1 MSVVTNHKRQ
11 TDTLLSFIE
20 KPVLKFLASK
30 LPNFITPDFLT
41 VTGIIGS
48 LLTGLG
54 YYLSSYSNY
63 YLWLASFGLIVN
75 WFGDS
80 LDGTL
85 ARFRHIERPKY
96 GFFIDHTLDS
106 VSMVIIGIGVGL
118 SPYAR
123 FDFVLL
129 ALVGYLLISI
139 LVYIK
144 TFINGVFLISYYG
157 FGPTEVR
164 LFIILVNILVFYFG
178 ASQYKFLGF
187 EVTILDIAALFFASI
202 LFIFFIASVIV
213 DARKLNIED
222 LNNRDGN
229 NKI

>member
-1 MSVVTNHKRQ
+1 MSNSQEHKRE
-11 TDTLLSFIE
+11 TTTVLSFIE
-20 KPVLKFLASK
+20 KPVLKWFAEK
-30 LPNFITPDFLT
+30 LPPFFTPDILT
-41 VTGIIGS
+41 IIGIVGS

-54 YYLSSYSNY
+54 YFLSLKSDY
-63 YLWLASFGLIVN
+63 YLWLASFGLLVN

-80 LDGTL
+80 LDGTV

-106 VSMVIIGIGVGL
+106 VSMVLIGIGVGL

-129 ALVGYLLISI
+129 ALVSYLLISI

-144 TFINGVFLISYYG
+144 TFVHGVFKISYYG

-164 LFIILVNILVFYFG
+164 LFIVFVNTIVFYFG
-178 ASQYKFLGF
+178 AGNSVIFGMELS
-187 EVTILDIAALFFASI
+187 IIDLASLFFALV
-202 LFIFFIASVIV
+202 LFGFFISSVWLEGKELKKI
-213 DARKLNIED
+213 DEKNLI
-222 LNNRDGN
+222 
-229 NKI
+229 NKN

>member
-1 MSVVTNHKRQ
+1 MNNSQDHKRE
-11 TDTLLSFIE
+11 TTTILSFIE
-20 KPVLKFLASK
+20 KPVLKWLAEK
-30 LPNFITPDFLT
+30 LPPFFTPDILT
-41 VTGIIGS
+41 VIGIIGS

-54 YYLSSYSNY
+54 YFLSLKSDY
-63 YLWLASFGLIVN
+63 YLWIASLGLLIN

-80 LDGTL
+80 LDGTI

-106 VSMVIIGIGVGL
+106 VSMVLIGIGVGL

-129 ALVGYLLISI
+129 ALVSYLLISI

-144 TFINGVFLISYYG
+144 TFVYGVFKISYYG

-164 LFIILVNILVFYFG
+164 LFIILINTIVFYFG
-178 ASQYKFLGF
+178 IGNFIIFGL
-187 EVTILDIAALFFASI
+187 EVTFIDLASLFFALI
-202 LFIFFIASVIV
+202 LFGFFISSVYLEGKELKKV
-213 DARKLNIED
+213 DEKS
-222 LNNRDGN
+222 LNNKN
-229 NKI
+229 